1 MKDSDANKI
10 VFGILLFII
19 AGIAICIN
27 TLTGLF
33 DLDLWVNRMRNNS
46 GEISAYV
53 ILMWVLAATGI
64 YFMIHW
70 IFFAKPHITQLLT
83 PSPPEI

>member
-1 MKDSDANKI
+1 MEDSDANKI

-27 TLTGLF
+27 TLTGIF
-33 DLDLWVNRMRNNS
+33 DLDLWINRMRNNS
-46 GEISAYV
+46 GEVSAYA
-53 ILMWVLAATGI
+53 ILMWFFAAAGI
-64 YFMIHW
+64 YFTIHW

-83 PSPPEI
+83 PSPPEN

>member
-10 VFGILLFII
+10 VFGILVFII
-19 AGIAICIN
+19 IGIIICIN
-27 TLTGLF
+27 ALTHIF
-33 DLDLWVNRMRNNS
+33 DVDMWINKMRNNS
-46 GEISAYV
+46 GEVSAYV
-53 ILMWVLAATGI
+53 ILMWFFAAAGI

-83 PSPPEI
+83 PSPDN

>member
-10 VFGILLFII
+10 VFGILVFII
-19 AGIAICIN
+19 FGIVICIN
-27 TLTGLF
+27 TLTHIF
-33 DLDLWVNRMRNNS
+33 DVDMWINKMRNNS

-53 ILMWVLAATGI
+53 ILMWFFAAIAI
-64 YFMIHW
+64 YFTIHW

-83 PSPPEI
+83 PSPDSN

>member
-19 AGIAICIN
+19 VGIVICIN
-27 TLTGLF
+27 TLTGIF
-33 DLDLWVNRMRNNS
+33 DLELLINRMRNNS

-53 ILMWVLAATGI
+53 ILMWILAATGI

-70 IFFAKPHITQLLT
+70 VFFAKPHITQLLT
-83 PSPPEI
+83 PSPPEN